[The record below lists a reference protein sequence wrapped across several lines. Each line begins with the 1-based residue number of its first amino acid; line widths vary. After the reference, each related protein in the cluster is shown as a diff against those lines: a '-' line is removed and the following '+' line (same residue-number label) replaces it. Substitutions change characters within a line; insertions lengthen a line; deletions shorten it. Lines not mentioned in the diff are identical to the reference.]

1 MQCRRLLS
9 SWLFLGAH
17 LRSSDRSSPSSVGA
31 RVNSKQVDESAY
43 GSARL
48 SAPARPDYRQITTRG
63 AVSIALSPAARAN
76 RKCAPQPSVQGPCGS
91 LFSDFQDM
99 YLDFNR
105 FISIGAVVSSPAVD
119 RGVVYFGSMDG
130 NLYALQ

>member
-1 MQCRRLLS
+1 MRLATLA
-9 SWLFLGAH
+9 LLAT
-17 LRSSDRSSPSSVGA
+17 
-31 RVNSKQVDESAY
+31 
-43 GSARL
+43 
-48 SAPARPDYRQITTRG
+48 APAAAEQMFHANSAHTGVYAAPGRGHIRQL
-63 AVSIALSPAARAN
+63 A
-76 RKCAPQPSVQGPCGS
+76 
-91 LFSDFQDM
+91 FQDM